1 MSRVF
6 PILRDAV
13 KGLRRNLAMTLAVI
27 LCSAVSLTLFGA
39 GLLLNRQV
47 DITSKHLYGR
57 VELTIYL
64 NDGITSDQQDTLAT
78 KLTHDPLVK
87 TATYESKD
95 QAFAEFKDLYKSE
108 PELTQGVT
116 ADLLPASYH
125 VKLVHPQDFAATAAE
140 YAHLPGVNQVQDW
153 RGRLKGFFR
162 FLHGFQLAA
171 YILAAVQGLATLVLL
186 YNTIRMSAHSRR
198 RETSIMR
205 LVGATRFHIQLPFVI
220 ESALAG
226 LAGGIIA
233 GGALFGLRIALI
245 DHRFSHQEF
254 TPVLSHGDVWTV
266 IGYVIV
272 AGMLASSLMAF
283 IALRRH
289 VNAAEPKRPSRSLR
303 KSIPPPRA
311 GVEEVAKRPAVAPAS
326 TVSTAGGHRRH

>member
-1 MSRVF
+1 MTRVL
-6 PILRDAV
+6 PMLRDAV
-13 KGLRRNLAMTLAVI
+13 TGLRRNLAMTLAVV

-47 DITSKHLYGR
+47 DITSQHLFGR
-57 VELTIYL
+57 VELTIYV
-64 NDGITSDQQDTLAT
+64 NDAITTDQQDALAS
-78 KLTHDPLVK
+78 KLSHDPLVK

-95 QAFAEFKDLYKSE
+95 QAFAEFKQLYKSQ

-125 VKLVHPQDFAATAAE
+125 VKLVNPQDFSAAAAE

-205 LVGATRFHIQLPFVI
+205 LVGATRFHIQLPFVL
-220 ESALAG
+220 ESAIAG
-226 LAGGIIA
+226 LAGGIVA
-233 GGALFGLRIALI
+233 GGALFGLRVALI

-266 IGYVIV
+266 IAYVLI
-272 AGMLASSLMAF
+272 AGAGASSLMAF

-303 KSIPPPRA
+303 KSIPPPRV
-311 GVEEVAKRPAVAPAS
+311 GLEELAKRPMATVNAAS
-326 TVSTAGGHRRH
+326 SANGSHRRR